1 MKVMIF
7 LTLLSNAVQCWV
19 VTHPQ
24 RLTTLLRISRVN
36 SHISGISRVN
46 SHLSGISPKR
56 REELGLT
63 DEDDEYDLGVALA
76 NNTDDT
82 ISKIIAGSLILAIAS
97 LLVVGLVIPNTTDFG
112 QACVPS
118 KHAGRCPPPE
128 LNY

>member
-24 RLTTLLRISRVN
+24 RLTKTLR
-36 SHISGISRVN
+36 ISRVN

-82 ISKIIAGSLILAIAS
+82 ISKIIAGSLILAIAG

-118 KHAGRCPPPE
+118 KHAGWCPPPE